1 MATTPVLNNARAG
14 GGNRSN
20 DFRSEA
26 LGRSSHVLTDLE
38 PLVVARQLLR
48 QGFSSNVIAE
58 RLRHE
63 YTLKSREAYAVV
75 AAARA
80 LVQYES
86 QRTAPLN

>member
-1 MATTPVLNNARAG
+1 M
-14 GGNRSN
+14 
-20 DFRSEA
+20 
-26 LGRSSHVLTDLE
+26 LTDLE

-48 QGFSSNVIAE
+48 QAFSSNLIAE

-63 YTLKSREAYAVV
+63 YDLESSEAHAVV

-86 QRTAPLN
+86 QDTAPLD